1 MFADPRTY
9 PPKACEF
16 CGTVMACSTE
26 PYEMSNWPRKRFC
39 SRACRDKARKQKERK
54 AASAETVREAKANV
68 REKPVTPP
76 EKPSKAL
83 AREPWESRLNFTPEG
98 SSTPLRVT
106 LVDTLKLHPEL
117 GVMLMNPGSTWGKL
131 EFGDR
136 PSKAI

>member
-1 MFADPRTY
+1 
-9 PPKACEF
+9 
-16 CGTVMACSTE
+16 
-26 PYEMSNWPRKRFC
+26 
-39 SRACRDKARKQKERK
+39 
-54 AASAETVREAKANV
+54 VREAKANV

-76 EKPSKAL
+76 EKAEKPL

-117 GVMLMNPGSTWGKL
+117 GVMLMNPSSTWGRL